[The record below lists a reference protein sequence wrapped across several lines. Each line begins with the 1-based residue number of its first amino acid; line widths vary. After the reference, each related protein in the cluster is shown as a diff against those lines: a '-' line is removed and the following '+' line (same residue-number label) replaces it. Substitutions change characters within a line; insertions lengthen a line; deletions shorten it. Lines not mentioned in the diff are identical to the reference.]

1 MQAVRLFPVHLEEE
15 QQMSHP
21 TVVLLVR
28 FKSAL
33 PRQEAEKIM
42 NERAPEFRA
51 LSGLQQK
58 FYLEDAATGEYAGLY
73 LWDSPQDLAAYRD
86 SELRASIAK
95 AYKALEEPRIEVY
108 KVLMPLRDEVG

>member
-1 MQAVRLFPVHLEEE
+1 MPGQPGEDP
-15 QQMSHP
+15 QMSHP
-21 TVVLLVR
+21 AVVLLVR

-33 PRQEAEKIM
+33 PRDEAEKIM

-58 FYLEDAATGEYAGLY
+58 FYLEDVATGDYAGLY
-73 LWDSPQDLAAYRD
+73 LWESPQDLAAYRD

-108 KVLMPLRDEVG
+108 KLLMPLRDEVG